1 MNRLTTSKRL
11 FSAGFGGRS
20 VVIVGAKRTPIG
32 SFMGKLKKI
41 NATELGSY
49 AIRGAIGDSGL
60 QPEDIEEGFMGSVL
74 QASLG

>member
-1 MNRLTTSKRL
+1 MNRLTTTKRL
-11 FSAGFGGRS
+11 FSAGFSGRS

-32 SFMGKLKKI
+32 SFMGKLKNI

-49 AIRGAIGDSGL
+49 AVRGAIEHSGL

-74 QASLG
+74 

>member
-60 QPEDIEEGFMGSVL
+60 QPEDIEEGFMGCVL
-74 QASLG
+74 